1 MKTILHT
8 VLLALLLA
16 ACTPTPEAPVKNPAQ
31 PDIYPDYADVC
42 IPSNIAPLNFLLR
55 DEVEAVEARAE
66 CGSEALVVNARGN
79 EVCFDEEEWQEF
91 LEKAVGKSVQVT
103 VTTLKDGQWTSWHP
117 FTWKVSEDPID
128 PWLTYRLIEPDY
140 EIYQNLSLRE
150 RCLENF
156 DERPI
161 SDYGLVG
168 NRCMN
173 CHTYANQNPNLS
185 MLYVR
190 GEGGG
195 AILNRDGKLS
205 KLNIKTEEMASGS
218 VYFAFSPSGRYVVFS
233 TNDIIPAF
241 HAKPEKRLEV
251 FDKTSDVF
259 VADLQTMTILHSPL
273 LADSAV
279 FETFPAFAPDGKSIF
294 FCSAP
299 PTSLPG
305 GLQQMRYS
313 LCRVAFD
320 EQTGRMGESV
330 DTLMGPSRT
339 SDDKCSVCHPRV
351 SPDGR
356 RIIYTV
362 AHYGTFPIWH
372 TETDLQMMNL
382 TTGEVDR
389 MEVANS
395 DKSDTYHS
403 WSSNSRW
410 LVFASKRDD
419 GLYGKPY
426 FCHIDKDGKVEK
438 PFVLPQR
445 NPKFYDNCLKS
456 FNIPELGR
464 GPLPFQAIDVKYA
477 VEGPQEDFTFTK
489 QKQYHK

>member
-1 MKTILHT
+1 
-8 VLLALLLA
+8 
-16 ACTPTPEAPVKNPAQ
+16 
-31 PDIYPDYADVC
+31 
-42 IPSNIAPLNFLLR
+42 
-55 DEVEAVEARAE
+55 
-66 CGSEALVVNARGN
+66 
-79 EVCFDEEEWQEF
+79 
-91 LEKAVGKSVQVT
+91 
-103 VTTLKDGQWTSWHP
+103 
-117 FTWKVSEDPID
+117 
-128 PWLTYRLIEPDY
+128 
-140 EIYQNLSLRE
+140 
-150 RCLENF
+150 
-156 DERPI
+156 
-161 SDYGLVG
+161 
-168 NRCMN
+168 
-173 CHTYANQNPNLS
+173 
-185 MLYVR
+185 
-190 GEGGG
+190 
-195 AILNRDGKLS
+195 
-205 KLNIKTEEMASGS
+205 
-218 VYFAFSPSGRYVVFS
+218 
-233 TNDIIPAF
+233 
-241 HAKPEKRLEV
+241 
-251 FDKTSDVF
+251 
-259 VADLQTMTILHSPL
+259 
-273 LADSAV
+273 
-279 FETFPAFAPDGKSIF
+279 
-294 FCSAP
+294 
-299 PTSLPG
+299 
-305 GLQQMRYS
+305 MRYS
-313 LCRVAFD
+313 LCRIAFD

-464 GPLPFQAIDVKYA
+464 GPLPFQAIDVKHA
-477 VEGPQEDFTFTK
+477 VEGPQENFTFTK
-489 QKQYHK
+489 QSNR